1 MTIGARVT
9 YFADALQQRLST
21 ALVWLGDAIAFL
33 SRTAWPL
40 VDLLIRI
47 WIGKS
52 ALILSVLIATDGTT
66 FVRMP
71 EGSYPIPDLSLGS
84 TALLSQVYWLAA
96 VSLIL
101 GLATRVG
108 AAVLLALTVASH
120 IRVAALDLNLF
131 WMALLAYYVL
141 LGADRLSL
149 DRLLSQGLKS
159 SPLPQV
165 GALIRLRDATRPAL
179 TGIYL
184 LALRVALMLTMLLA
198 GGRMATAMM
207 TTTVEVH
214 AWLPLSSARLLFGN
228 EGVALALL
236 IGGGLATRATA
247 LPRSGEHT
255 SELQSRP

>member
-1 MTIGARVT
+1 MTIGTQVA
-9 YFADALQQRLST
+9 YLADALQQRLST

-52 ALILSVLIATDGTT
+52 ALVLRVLISTDWRTV
-66 FVRMP
+66 VRMA
-71 EGSYPIPDLSLGS
+71 EGPYPIPDLSLGS

-131 WMALLAYYVL
+131 WMALLAYCVL

-149 DRLLSQGLKS
+149 DRLLSRGLKN
-159 SPLPQV
+159 SPLPQAD
-165 GALIRLRDATRPAL
+165 ALITLLHSTRPAL

-184 LALRVALMLTMLLA
+184 LALRVALTLTLLLA
-198 GGRMATAMM
+198 GRPMPIGMM
-207 TTTVEVH
+207 TSVGTRP
-214 AWLPLSSARLLFGN
+214 WQP
-228 EGVALALL
+228 
-236 IGGGLATRATA
+236 GGAVDA
-247 LPRSGEHT
+247 P
-255 SELQSRP
+255 